1 MFGEIELPDL
11 ATAMDWPAV
20 QLELAFG
27 DGTPLVAVADPTP
40 EIAPATP
47 AAAAPA
53 PPTPDPAPADPA
65 PVDVAPVDV
74 APVDVAPV
82 EVAPV
87 LAIDSN
93 APVFSDPPAVAPMVD
108 LASFGDNGFD
118 DAAIAAIGRSLSEAH
133 LFL

>member
-11 ATAMDWPAV
+11 ANAMDWPAV

-27 DGTPLVAVADPTP
+27 DGTPLVAAADTAP
-40 EIAPATP
+40 EITPATP

-65 PVDVAPVDV
+65 PVDVAPV
-74 APVDVAPV
+74 
-82 EVAPV
+82 

-93 APVFSDPPAVAPMVD
+93 APVFSDPPAVAPMID

-118 DAAIAAIGRSLSEAH
+118 DAAIAAIGRSLSEAN

>member
-11 ATAMDWPAV
+11 ANAMDWPAV

-27 DGTPLVAVADPTP
+27 DGTPLVAAADPLP

-53 PPTPDPAPADPA
+53 PDPAPADPA
-65 PVDVAPVDV
+65 PVDVAPVLVIAPDV
-74 APVDVAPV
+74 
-82 EVAPV
+82 
-87 LAIDSN
+87 
-93 APVFSDPPAVAPMVD
+93 PVFSDPPAAVPVID

-118 DAAIAAIGRSLSEAH
+118 DAVIAAIGRSLSEAN